1 MTDLLASFDEDVL
14 RAVASENDVEL
25 TRLRETLADH
35 QRTMRDNPRV
45 ADIVYER
52 HRTIQRSSSVVPTDR
67 KWRLRSNSN
76 RIKKAKFSFWK
87 NIFLEAKF

>member
-35 QRTMRDNPRV
+35 QRTIRDNPGV
-45 ADIVYER
+45 ADLVYEW
-52 HRTIQRSSSVVPTDR
+52 HWTIQRSSSVVPTER
-67 KWRLRSNSN
+67 KWRLKGNSN
-76 RIKKAKFSFWK
+76 RIKKGKF
-87 NIFLEAKF
+87 